1 MKHWVSA
8 LSCVVEVNTDDFYN
22 DLINLYKKYGISIS
36 HEDGHGG
43 FILEEYDEFN
53 IQWIKDASVTKEVVE
68 ILNNIK

>member
-1 MKHWVSA
+1 MKHWISA

-53 IQWIKDASVTKEVVE
+53 IQGIKDASVTKEVVE

>member
-1 MKHWVSA
+1 MKHWFSA